1 MDDLNIEPTKYT
13 PAISFDS
20 GNHVLEIK
28 GMSYPP
34 DIAETYAPFFSWL
47 DAYLSR
53 SSHRFVVNIDLNYL
67 NSSSYRIMLRLFET
81 LEEETQKGRKVVV
94 NWLYDPEDDDK
105 LELGEEFQEDLEHV
119 VFHLKE
125 KAE

>member
-53 SSHRFVVNIDLNYL
+53 SSHRFVVNIDLSYL
-67 NSSSYRIMLRLFET
+67 NSSSYRVMLRLFEM
-81 LEEETQKGRKVVV
+81 LENETKIGREIVV
-94 NWLYDPEDDDK
+94 NWIYDAEDDDK
-105 LELGEEFQEDLEHV
+105 LELGEEFRDELKHLA
-119 VFHLKE
+119 FHLKE
-125 KAE
+125 KDE